1 MNSIFIAY
9 GALGLAIVC
18 EVVGTTFLQKS
29 EQFTR
34 LVPSLVMVTA
44 YIGSFYFLSQA
55 LNHLPPLT
63 FAALRFTGPGTDLTV
78 GLADDHEWCGGASA
92 SRSGIVCNA
101 NIPTEEVFTT
111 PHRDRVE
118 GVARSSR

>member
-34 LVPSLVMVTA
+34 LVPSLVMVAA

-55 LNHLPPLT
+55 LRSLPLGVAYAIWGGLGIVLT
-63 FAALRFTGPGTDLTV
+63 AAIGVVVFRQTLDAAALV
-78 GLADDHEWCGGASA
+78 GIGM
-92 SRSGIVCNA
+92 IVA
-101 NIPTEEVFTT
+101 
-111 PHRDRVE
+111 
-118 GVARSSR
+118 GVVVVQTLSTSVSH

>member
-34 LVPSLVMVTA
+34 LVPSLVMVAA

-55 LNHLPPLT
+55 LRSLPLGVALT
-63 FAALRFTGPGTDLTV
+63 AAIGVVVFRQTLDAAALV
-78 GLADDHEWCGGASA
+78 GIGMIVGGVVVVQTLST
-92 SRSGIVCNA
+92 SVS
-101 NIPTEEVFTT
+101 
-111 PHRDRVE
+111 H
-118 GVARSSR
+118 